1 MAQRKRIEPVFL
13 SLMDLHQYYK
23 GSQMDIVIVR
33 VGKDGGLPYGGSVLF
48 RVGAAI
54 QNGDDGGCRGA
65 RSRHGF
71 LAFCC
76 VLCSR

>member
-1 MAQRKRIEPVFL
+1 M
-13 SLMDLHQYYK
+13 MK
-23 GSQMDIVIVR
+23 GFISCNYLQGIVIVR
-33 VGKDGGLPYGGSVLF
+33 VGKDGGLPHGGSVLF

-65 RSRHGF
+65 RACHGF

-76 VLCSR
+76 VLLQ